1 MDALTITRY
10 LADRKREYAQL
21 HSQQLLQSLHI
32 KEYVEIE
39 DKKDEL
45 FKKRL
50 EFISMSKSLR
60 EVMAVETGYRQLKR
74 YFVEMIGMSDEDA
87 ACAADKYNEG
97 SRIFDKFPQILQNLS
112 NCPSLDI
119 RDLTIHELS
128 LAGKQNWV
136 LRRSALSKKPRKSAD
151 GNVPTPV
158 DWNDVQ
164 VSVDALVRSRW
175 FDEAKSNPPLV
186 AYIME
191 NINQRVVGRALNS

>member
-87 ACAADKYNEG
+87 ARAADKYNEG
-97 SRIFDKFPQILQNLS
+97 SRIFDKEQPA
-112 NCPSLDI
+112 PSCLHNGKNQPKSS
-119 RDLTIHELS
+119 RQS
-128 LAGKQNWV
+128 FKQLAV
-136 LRRSALSKKPRKSAD
+136 
-151 GNVPTPV
+151 
-158 DWNDVQ
+158 
-164 VSVDALVRSRW
+164 
-175 FDEAKSNPPLV
+175 
-186 AYIME
+186 ME
-191 NINQRVVGRALNS
+191 Y